1 MKFIAC
7 YIRVLANEPNQVKQ
21 RREIDSWLRS
31 NRINPKSVR
40 WYVQQVRPNL
50 PSAGQDGKR
59 CRRKFSTAKCAQSS
73 FGTSIDCARRHETD

>member
-21 RREIDSWLRS
+21 RREMDSWLRS

-40 WYVQQVRPNL
+40 WYVNKFDRISPA
-50 PSAGQDGKR
+50 PAKMGSAAGENS
-59 CRRKFSTAKCAQSS
+59 RRQSAQSS
-73 FGTSIDCARRHETD
+73 FGTSINCARRHETD